1 MRAANPLRAFLVA
14 ASFAILPFASPLVA
28 QQAASTGPAPA
39 PAPAPWQST
48 VTLYGWAAAM
58 SGWSTVGPVSAAV
71 DVSFSEIWDN
81 LKMGAMLNYQ
91 GRGEKWVAVADM
103 IYMKLGSD
111 VAVPSTGNTLAEV
124 TLKQWLL
131 EGDGGYRVKPWLDVL
146 VGLRVPIIETEIV
159 PDRTNPLVSTKS
171 KSETWVAPLV
181 GARVELPFAR
191 KFTGIARGDF
201 GGFDIGGT
209 NTTWQLAG
217 YVNYRFGKGWS
228 GSVGYRAISADYL
241 TGSGL
246 DTFKY
251 DITNFGP
258 VFGLSYTF

>member
-1 MRAANPLRAFLVA
+1 MRLANPLRASLVA
-14 ASFAILPFASPLVA
+14 ASFATLAVGPLAA
-28 QQAASTGPAPA
+28 QQAAAPA
-39 PAPAPWQST
+39 PKGWENT
-48 VTLYGWAAAM
+48 VTLYGWGAAM
-58 SGWSTVGPVSAAV
+58 SGWTTIGPVSAAV

-81 LKMGAMLNYQ
+81 LKMGGMLNYQ
-91 GRGEKWVAVADM
+91 GRSEKWVAVADM

-111 VAVPSTGNTLAEV
+111 VANPSTGNTLAEV

-146 VGLRVPIIETEIV
+146 VGLRVPIIEAEIV
-159 PDRTNPLVSTKS
+159 PDRDNPLISTKS
-171 KSETWVAPLV
+171 NSETWVAPII
-181 GARVELPFAR
+181 GARVELPFAK

-228 GSVGYRAISADYL
+228 GTVGYRAISADYL
-241 TGSGL
+241 TGSGI

-258 VFGLSYTF
+258 VFGVSYTF

>member
-14 ASFAILPFASPLVA
+14 ASFVILPSTSLVA
-28 QQAASTGPAPA
+28 QQAGSPAPA
-39 PAPAPWQST
+39 PAPKAWEST

-111 VAVPSTGNTLAEV
+111 VAVPSTGNTLADV

-171 KSETWVAPLV
+171 KSETWVAPLI
-181 GARVELPFAR
+181 GARVELPFAK

-228 GSVGYRAISADYL
+228 GTVGYRAISADYL
-241 TGSGL
+241 TGSGI